1 MSILQEPMGIEC
13 YHVVAE
19 LERFTI
25 FEIVVSQERLPHF
38 QDMLIRL
45 WKLFGPFSLWHK
57 DLVRATNI
65 VQSLLQA
72 QTAGV
77 KQRLVA
83 DPLMNDTFHQH
94 NVPCSIQI

>member
-72 QTAGV
+72 QTALLSFW
-77 KQRLVA
+77 RI
-83 DPLMNDTFHQH
+83 
-94 NVPCSIQI
+94 NVSICVYFKTLPRHSL

>member
-1 MSILQEPMGIEC
+1 MSILREPMGIDC

-19 LERFTI
+19 LERFTM
-25 FEIVVSQERLPHF
+25 FKIVVSQERLPNF

-65 VQSLLQA
+65 VQSL
-72 QTAGV
+72 
-77 KQRLVA
+77 VA
-83 DPLMNDTFHQH
+83 SPDRGKTKTRCRSVDKRYSSST
-94 NVPCSIQI
+94 

>member
-1 MSILQEPMGIEC
+1 MSILREPMGIHC

-25 FEIVVSQERLPHF
+25 FKIVVPQERLPNF

-57 DLVRATNI
+57 YSCASNKHSSVI
-65 VQSLLQA
+65 
-72 QTAGV
+72 GCKP
-77 KQRLVA
+77 KQG
-83 DPLMNDTFHQH
+83 
-94 NVPCSIQI
+94 